1 MLYIVEGKV
10 SIKMNREI
18 SIQKLKNRNKEDFRK
33 IYLKYYKLV
42 HYVSLLIVKD
52 EQIAED
58 IMQDT
63 FVSFMNHIE
72 EYEDEGKVKQ
82 YLTTISRNL
91 SLNYLKKKSSVNETP
106 DEELLSSAGKKNNEY
121 GYIDVMLTLKNTLSL
136 QEANIVSL
144 KVLFNYSF
152 KEIAEDL
159 NLTLGTVQ
167 SVYYRSIDKL
177 KEHFEKEGC

>member
-1 MLYIVEGKV
+1 MLYKVEGKV

-63 FVSFMNHIE
+63 VVSFMNHIE

-82 YLTTISRNL
+82 YLTL
-91 SLNYLKKKSSVNETP
+91 LPKKSPTFC
-106 DEELLSSAGKKNNEY
+106 K
-121 GYIDVMLTLKNTLSL
+121 
-136 QEANIVSL
+136 
-144 KVLFNYSF
+144 
-152 KEIAEDL
+152 
-159 NLTLGTVQ
+159 
-167 SVYYRSIDKL
+167 
-177 KEHFEKEGC
+177 

>member
-1 MLYIVEGKV
+1 MK
-10 SIKMNREI
+10 
-18 SIQKLKNRNKEDFRK
+18 
-33 IYLKYYKLV
+33 
-42 HYVSLLIVKD
+42 
-52 EQIAED
+52 
-58 IMQDT
+58 
-63 FVSFMNHIE
+63 
-72 EYEDEGKVKQ
+72 
-82 YLTTISRNL
+82 
-91 SLNYLKKKSSVNETP
+91 ETP

-167 SVYYRSIDKL
+167 SMYYRSIDKL